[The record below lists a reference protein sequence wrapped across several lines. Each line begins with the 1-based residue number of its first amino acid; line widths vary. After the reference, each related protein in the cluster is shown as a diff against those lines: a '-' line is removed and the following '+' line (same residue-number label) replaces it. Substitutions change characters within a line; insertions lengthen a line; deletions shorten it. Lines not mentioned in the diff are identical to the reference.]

1 MARTFRRRGCSY
13 DYAWVLRDRSVSG
26 GSFNRIDPQSREGR
40 RALARYHCDA
50 TITLGKTAPRW
61 YRKVSDR
68 RIRTHNRA
76 ELHRWLRNPDF
87 DPVFQDWH
95 KHEANWSWW

>member
-13 DYAWVLRDRSVSG
+13 DHAWILRDRSASDG
-26 GSFNRIDPQSREGR
+26 TFNRIDPQSRQRR

-50 TITLGKTAPRW
+50 TVTLGKTAPRW
-61 YRKVSDR
+61 YRKVGDR
-68 RIRTHNRA
+68 RIRMHNRA
-76 ELHRWLRNPDF
+76 ELNRWLRNPDF